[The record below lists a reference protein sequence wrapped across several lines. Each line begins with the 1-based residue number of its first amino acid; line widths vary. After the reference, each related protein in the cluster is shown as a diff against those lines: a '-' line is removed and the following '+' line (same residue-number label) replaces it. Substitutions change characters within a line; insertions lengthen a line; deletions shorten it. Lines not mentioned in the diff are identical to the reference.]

1 MIKLTEED
9 RKRSTFDDLRNAV
22 NFIKNDIS
30 ADIYCYMLDVIDELE
45 IKYES

>member
-1 MIKLTEED
+1 MKFIEED
-9 RKRSTFDDLRNAV
+9 TTCSTFDDLRNAI

-30 ADIYCYMLDVIDELE
+30 KDIYCYILDTIDELE

>member
-1 MIKLTEED
+1 MMKFTEED
-9 RKRSTFDDLRNAV
+9 KKCSTFDDLRNAI

-30 ADIYCYMLDVIDELE
+30 ADIYCYILDTIDELE

>member
-1 MIKLTEED
+1 MFKLNVED
-9 RKRSTFDDLRNAV
+9 KECSTFHDLRNVV

-30 ADIYCYMLDVIDELE
+30 TDIYCYILDTIDELE